1 MHYSK
6 RVSYIIGCFVF
17 GLVGLLKEVKG
28 ENALPK
34 CSYSSIYNFGDSN
47 SDTGTTSA
55 AYTTINPPNGEL
67 IPGLIFPTRNCDGRL
82 IIDFITENLK
92 LPYVNAYLDSIGSTY
107 KHGANFATGG
117 APIVKGPSPFNFALQ
132 ISQFIQFKSRV
143 LALYKAT
150 NSDPII
156 RARLPNV
163 EFNKA
168 LYTIDI
174 GQLDLAY
181 GLFTSNNDYQ
191 AINASIPTIL
201 ANFSQGVQQL
211 YNEEARFF
219 WIHNTGSWGCVPRTN
234 KMYKP
239 TPKDTDSAGCRIS
252 ENQIAQEFNKQ
263 LKDLIVH
270 LRKKFPVA
278 RFTYVDIYSAK
289 YELTKNAKNLGFGD
303 PMEFCCGTIESGIVD
318 CGVNTKDKSRL
329 CNDSSKYIT
338 WDGIHY
344 SEAANKFVANRILNG
359 SLSDPPL
366 SLDMACHSS

>member
-1 MHYSK
+1 MDSK
-6 RVSYIIGCFVF
+6 RASYIVGCFVF
-17 GLVGLLKEVKG
+17 GLIGLLIEVRG
-28 ENALPK
+28 ENVLPK
-34 CSYSSIYNFGDSN
+34 CFYSAIYNFGDSN
-47 SDTGTTSA
+47 SDTGTTSS

-82 IIDFITENLK
+82 IIDFITQNLK

-107 KHGANFATGG
+107 KYGANFATGG
-117 APIVKGPSPFNFALQ
+117 APIVKGPSPFNLALQ

-143 LALYKAT
+143 LALYKGV
-150 NSDPII
+150 SFDPIV

-191 AINASIPTIL
+191 AINASIPSVL
-201 ANFSQGVQQL
+201 GNFSQGVQQL
-211 YNEEARFF
+211 YNEGARFF

-239 TPKDTDSAGCRIS
+239 TPEDTDSAGCRIS
-252 ENQIAQEFNKQ
+252 ENKIAQEFNKQ
-263 LKDLIVH
+263 LKDLIVD
-270 LRKKFPVA
+270 LRKKFPDA
-278 RFTYVDIYSAK
+278 KFTYVDIYSAK
-289 YELTKNAKNLGFGD
+289 YELTKNAKSLGFAD
-303 PMEFCCGTIESGIVD
+303 PMEFCCGTIESPIVD

-329 CNDSSKYIT
+329 CNDPSKYIT

-344 SEAANKFVANRILNG
+344 SEAANKWVASRIING

-366 SLDMACHSS
+366 SIDLACHSS

>member
-1 MHYSK
+1 MDCK
-6 RVSYIIGCFVF
+6 RVSYLVGCFVF
-17 GLVGLLKEVKG
+17 GL
-28 ENALPK
+28 A
-34 CSYSSIYNFGDSN
+34 
-47 SDTGTTSA
+47 DTGTTSA

-82 IIDFITENLK
+82 IIDIITENLK

-117 APIVKGPSPFNFALQ
+117 APIVKGPSPFNLALQ

-143 LALYKAT
+143 LALYKG
-150 NSDPII
+150 NISDPIV
-156 RARLPNV
+156 RARLPSV
-163 EFNKA
+163 EFKKA

-191 AINASIPTIL
+191 AINASIPSVL

-239 TPKDTDSAGCRIS
+239 TPNDTDSAGCRIS
-252 ENQIAQEFNKQ
+252 ENLIAQEFNKQ
-263 LKDLIVH
+263 LKDLIVD
-270 LRKKFPVA
+270 LRKKFLDA

-289 YELTKNAKNLGFGD
+289 YELTKNAKNLGFAD
-303 PMEFCCGTIESGIVD
+303 PMEFCCGTIESPVVD

-329 CNDSSKYIT
+329 CDNPSKYIT

-344 SEAANKFVANRILNG
+344 SEAANKWVASRIING
-359 SLSDPPL
+359 SLSYPPV
-366 SLDMACHSS
+366 SVDMACH